1 MRLPNG
7 ARTVARRGRHR
18 ARAGAGRHDCRPAR
32 WGADGTAWGGV
43 PSPGLFDVPVRPG
56 PDTLRELV
64 QQFLEEFAEFAGV
77 ESSGEKVA
85 TFLKNRSMQ
94 GRGSRWVLPSH
105 HLKHEAMNGLASS
118 LHFECGGLHCNAAHV
133 QRRASHG
140 NKHHFKINNSLK
152 TTPKEGER
160 STNAKYQVIN
170 QQAAL
175 AMMATGNHGSD
186 LHTIAMHLDI
196 PLSSHFAIIGG
207 SSRGYAA
214 SERQIGLGV
223 EAAAR
228 ASCWRAVQLEL
239 KAERYHN
246 GEDEDGGE
254 ERGEGAA
261 HPEADGDGEEEED
274 KCERQQ
280 HGHAAKLPH
289 HEDHEQQEHQD
300 DAPDAPRLRRAV
312 ELALGEREPPDTGVL
327 AADARRARQP

>member
-1 MRLPNG
+1 MDKAIERH
-7 ARTVARRGRHR
+7 TVCRR
-18 ARAGAGRHDCRPAR
+18 C
-32 WGADGTAWGGV
+32 
-43 PSPGLFDVPVRPG
+43 S
-56 PDTLRELV
+56 ENLV
-64 QQFLEEFAEFAGV
+64 KQFLEEFAEFAGV

-85 TFLKNRSMQ
+85 RFLNNRSMQ

-118 LHFECGGLHCNAAHV
+118 LHFECGGLHCHAAHV

-140 NKHHFKINNSLK
+140 HKHHFKINNSLK
-152 TTPKEGER
+152 TPPKEGER
-160 STNAKYQVIN
+160 STNAKYHVIN

-175 AMMATGNHGSD
+175 AMMATGNAGSD

-196 PLSSHFAIIGG
+196 PLSSHFATDGG

-254 ERGEGAA
+254 EEGGEGAA
-261 HPEADGDGEEEED
+261 HPEADGDGEE
-274 KCERQQ
+274 
-280 HGHAAKLPH
+280 
-289 HEDHEQQEHQD
+289 
-300 DAPDAPRLRRAV
+300 
-312 ELALGEREPPDTGVL
+312 
-327 AADARRARQP
+327 